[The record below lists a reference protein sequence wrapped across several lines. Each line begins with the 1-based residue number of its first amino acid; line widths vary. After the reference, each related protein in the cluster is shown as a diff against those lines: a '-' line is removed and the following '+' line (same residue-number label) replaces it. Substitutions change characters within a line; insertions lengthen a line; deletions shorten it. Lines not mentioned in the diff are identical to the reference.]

1 MEEKRDVDCPVIKI
15 NLQNR
20 HRTSFLAHQVVGCL
34 GAEKQWSLPRG
45 GFFFFF
51 FLSWPWKNFW
61 YCHSRYS
68 HKQARKK
75 KPIYHKLLVLRLK
88 KRLETCIK
96 FGTFAQIAE
105 KYWQWKYRLT
115 WKMQV
120 IPQCKR
126 LCTKLILRPASLC
139 TVAALQQHF
148 N

>member
-51 FLSWPWKNFW
+51 YLDLERTFDTVTQDILISKPE
-61 YCHSRYS
+61 
-68 HKQARKK
+68 KK
-75 KPIYHKLLVLRLK
+75 TVYHKLLVLRLK

-126 LCTKLILRPASLC
+126 LCTKLILCTASLC
-139 TVAALQQHF
+139 RVAALQQHF